1 MLLIIMVM
9 ALGFTV
15 AGFLTTLHRTVFP
28 AVDNVGDGAILLQ
41 FDTVG
46 HSIWSSVI
54 CTLGGPYILF
64 VKAGRP
70 TELWHVSVEGGEPQ
84 KLLEMDG
91 MKNIRIH
98 PDGRRIAF
106 ACMQGDREIWAMEN
120 FLPAS
125 SADK

>member
-46 HSIWSSVI
+46 HSLWSSVI

-64 VKAGRP
+64 VKALRFRVRQVLSFAGL
-70 TELWHVSVEGGEPQ
+70 TICASVSLLWSFCSGVLIVET
-84 KLLEMDG
+84 L
-91 MKNIRIH
+91 IAVRI
-98 PDGRRIAF
+98 I
-106 ACMQGDREIWAMEN
+106 QI
-120 FLPAS
+120 
-125 SADK
+125 